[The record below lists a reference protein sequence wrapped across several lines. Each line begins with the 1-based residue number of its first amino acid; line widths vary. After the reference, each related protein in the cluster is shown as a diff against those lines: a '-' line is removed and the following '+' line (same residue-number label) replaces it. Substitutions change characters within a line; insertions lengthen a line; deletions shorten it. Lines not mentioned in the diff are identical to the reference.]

1 MPITGCYTWRPF
13 HHFSNMMHLFS
24 SFQMLFFT
32 LTRNPST
39 RYINHIFLCNSSFFC
54 LIHNTRNN
62 MNASHAQQ
70 PFHPL
75 LTVNPHA
82 FHSSSLNRRLY
93 ERVYNNNDPQM
104 RGLYIG
110 CCFDV
115 YFGLFNLLGDER
127 VWKVFTA
134 EHYDFP
140 YFSISIKNRLKY
152 LSLLCWWCS

>member
-1 MPITGCYTWRPF
+1 MASI
-13 HHFSNMMHLFS
+13 S
-24 SFQMLFFT
+24 SFFEHDVSIFVISDAVFYPYAKSFNT
-32 LTRNPST
+32 LCQS
-39 RYINHIFLCNSSFFC
+39 YFSYAILLFFC
-54 LIHNTRNN
+54 LIHNARNN

-70 PFHPL
+70 PFHPP
-75 LTVNPHA
+75 LTVNPQA